1 MMKTLRHVMASAALV
16 STLFVAPL
24 AVAQTAAPAAI
35 PQAEGQGPAMWVI
48 RDADSTLYLFGSFHF
63 LRSDTKWGQAHVD
76 AAFASADEI
85 WFEATDVDDAAQ
97 AMQLM
102 QTYGLS
108 PDRPLSSVLKPE
120 DIAALNAALAPMG
133 ATAAAF
139 DPMRPWLVSLQ
150 LAVVQLT
157 AAGFDPNSGVDKVML
172 ARAASLGKPAKGLE
186 SMAEQIRIFSGI
198 SEQGQVEMLR
208 GTLKDLDK
216 GPAEVEALLAAWAT
230 GNTEVMGR
238 EMIDKMKAEQ
248 PEAYEALFTRRNAN
262 WTRQI
267 KTILDGSGTAFVVVG
282 AGHLVGQDSVQS
294 MLAAEGITA
303 ERVTH

>member
-1 MMKTLRHVMASAALV
+1 
-16 STLFVAPL
+16 
-24 AVAQTAAPAAI
+24 
-35 PQAEGQGPAMWVI
+35 MWVI

-63 LRSDTKWGQAHVD
+63 LRPDTQWGQPHVE

-108 PDRPLSSVLKPE
+108 PERPLSSLLSPE
-120 DIAALNAALAPMG
+120 DITALNTAVAPMG

-172 ARAASLGKPAKGLE
+172 ARAAAAGKPAKGLE
-186 SMAEQIRIFSGI
+186 SMAEQIRLFSGI

-208 GTLKDLDK
+208 STLKDLDK
-216 GPAEVEALLAAWAT
+216 GPAEVEALLAAWST
-230 GNTEVMGR
+230 GNTDFMGH
-238 EMIDKMKAEQ
+238 EMIDEMKTQQ
-248 PEAYEALFTRRNAN
+248 PEAYEVLFTRRNAN

-267 KTILDGSGTAFVVVG
+267 KTILDGSGTTFIVVG

-303 ERVTH
+303 ERVTQ